1 VKVDRYVLIAVAA
14 IVVGGVAFQNLP
26 APNPKPERPVLKF
39 IAKVA
44 KLGLWLMFV
53 HAPQTPRVFA
63 AHSSQP
69 EPGEQVHRVDES
81 GQRILNHAEG
91 W

>member
-1 VKVDRYVLIAVAA
+1 
-14 IVVGGVAFQNLP
+14 
-26 APNPKPERPVLKF
+26 VLKF

-63 AHSSQP
+63 AHSP
-69 EPGEQVHRVDES
+69 EPGEHVHRVDES